1 MPPSARRSRA
11 LALLFLAAFLL
22 LAGCGGGATPAPE
35 TFCKEFSGQR
45 AFDHV
50 SKLVAF
56 GPRPSGSPELERSRQ
71 YIEEQLRATGWTVE
85 RQRFTDPTPHGP
97 IEFVNLI
104 ARPADAGP
112 KDARIIV
119 SSHYDTKF
127 FVRYRFVGA
136 NDGGSSTG
144 ALLELA
150 RVLAQDKN
158 FARRFELVFF
168 DGEEAISNF
177 AVEKPPYDG
186 LYGSRHYTNALLA
199 DGRAG
204 QYKLNVLWDMMGDK
218 ELDITLS
225 PDTPANLAQGI
236 FDASDA
242 LGTRGHFGYFHGGI
256 VDDNY
261 DLDREAKIPTID
273 LIDFDFPPWHTPGDT
288 LDKVSAE
295 SLGIVGQATLYYLCK
310 AAPDLR

>member
-1 MPPSARRSRA
+1 MPPFARRSRVP
-11 LALLFLAAFLL
+11 ALLSFAAFLL
-22 LAGCGGGATPAPE
+22 LTGCGGGAAPVPE

-56 GPRPSGSPELERSRQ
+56 GPRPSGSPELEQTRQ

-85 RQRFTDPTPHGP
+85 RQRFTDPTPRGP

-104 ARPADAGP
+104 ARPAGTRPA
-112 KDARIIV
+112 DARINV

-127 FVRYRFVGA
+127 FARYRFVGA

-150 RVLAQDKN
+150 RVLAQDKD

-168 DGEEAISNF
+168 DGEEAISSF
-177 AVEKPPYDG
+177 AVEKPPFDG
-186 LYGSRHYTNALLA
+186 LYGSRYYTKQLVAE
-199 DGRAG
+199 GRAG

-218 ELDITLS
+218 DLDITLS
-225 PDTPANLAQGI
+225 PDTPAKLAQGI
-236 FDASDA
+236 FAAGDA
-242 LGTRGHFGYFHGGI
+242 LGTRGHFGYFRGGI

-261 DLDREAKIPTID
+261 DLAKQTDIPTID
-273 LIDFDFPPWHTPGDT
+273 VIDFDFPPWHTPSDT

-295 SLGIVGQATLYYLCK
+295 SLGIVGQATLYFLCK
-310 AAPDLR
+310 SAPDFR

>member
-1 MPPSARRSRA
+1 MRSSVR
-11 LALLFLAAFLL
+11 LLCAAFLL
-22 LAGCGGGATPAPE
+22 LTGCGGGKAPDPAT
-35 TFCKEFSGQR
+35 FSKEFSGQR

-56 GPRPSGSPELERSRQ
+56 GPRPSGSPELEQSRQ

-85 RQRFTDPTPHGP
+85 RQRFTDQTPRGP

-104 ARPADAGP
+104 ARPAGVGP
-112 KDARIIV
+112 KESRIIV
-119 SSHYDTKF
+119 SSHYDTKYF
-127 FVRYRFVGA
+127 PRFRFVGA

-150 RVLAQDKN
+150 RVLAQDKAY
-158 FARRFELVFF
+158 ARQFELVFF
-168 DGEEAISNF
+168 DGEEAITKF
-177 AVEKPPYDG
+177 EVETPPYDG
-186 LYGSRHYTNALLA
+186 LYGSRHYTNALVSE
-199 DGRAG
+199 GRAS

-218 ELDITLS
+218 DLDITLS
-225 PDTPANLAQGI
+225 PDTPSALAKGI
-236 FDASDA
+236 FDAGDA
-242 LGTRGHFGYFHGGI
+242 LGTRSHFGYFQSGI

-261 DLDREAKIPTID
+261 DLDRQVKLPTID
-273 LIDFDFPPWHTPGDT
+273 LIDFDFPPWHTPSDT

-310 AAPDLR
+310 SAADWR